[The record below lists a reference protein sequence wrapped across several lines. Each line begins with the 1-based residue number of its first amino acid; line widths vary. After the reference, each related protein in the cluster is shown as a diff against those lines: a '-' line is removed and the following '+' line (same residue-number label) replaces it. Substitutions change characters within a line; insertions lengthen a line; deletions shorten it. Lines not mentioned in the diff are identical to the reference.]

1 MHDCLNLSEQL
12 YVDVNIYNP
21 DMSLRSIFLLPKNTN
36 ACPKTDRGI
45 V

>member
-21 DMSLRSIFLLPKNTN
+21 DMSLRSIFLLPKKHQCLSKNL
-36 ACPKTDRGI
+36 
-45 V
+45 

>member
-21 DMSLRSIFLLPKNTN
+21 DMSFRSIFLLPK
-36 ACPKTDRGI
+36 KTPMPVQKLIGE
-45 V
+45 